1 MDRITVLGMFLAL
14 LIAWSPGGI
23 VDRGRQAAAPI
34 QPFRILTR

>member
-1 MDRITVLGMFLAL
+1 MDRATTLGILLAL

-34 QPFRILTR
+34 TPFRSLAR